1 MSPNRR
7 ILLNIAA
14 TYGRSLYALVCG
26 LFTARWVY
34 LTLGKSDYGLYGVV
48 GGLTVFIAFI
58 NGVLGVSVG
67 RYYAFSVGRAKI
79 PGHEAEG
86 LEECRQWFNTAFV
99 IHSVVPLVLMI
110 VGYPIGEWAVRHF
123 LTIPVDRIEQFV
135 WIFRFSCI
143 TCFWGMVSVPFNA
156 MYAAKQYIAELTVYS
171 FAQTTANVIFLYYM
185 VNHPGDWLVR
195 YGLWNC
201 LLAIVPAI
209 IITVRAYVVFPE
221 CRFNTSYMKS
231 RRHLKELGAFSG
243 WYSIGMLG
251 NLCRY
256 NTLPIIVN
264 KFFGPV
270 YNAAYG
276 IANNVARHTQILD
289 ASLRTAFQPAIA
301 NEIGA
306 GQIRHALGM
315 VYKTCKF
322 APLLF
327 LVLCLPVCLEIDWIL
342 RVWLKTP
349 PETAAGL
356 TIGVV
361 TALVLE
367 KMTTGHFVAI
377 NSNGRIRGYQIAV
390 GLCFMSSLPLSW
402 ALMARGGTVYS
413 VVYAVNVIMVGA
425 TLIRLFFLKTI
436 FGESPRFWFLDVF
449 VPLLAAIAASMGLGV
464 LPRLFLDESVLRAA
478 ITAAVS
484 EGVLLLCSWFLVLN
498 GDERRFIREK
508 LASVRAILR
517 KRNSAPTDF

>member
-209 IITVRAYVVFPE
+209 IITIRAYVVFPE

-231 RRHLKELGAFSG
+231 RRHLRELGAFSG
-243 WYSIGMLG
+243 WYAFGMLG
-251 NLCRY
+251 NLCRF
-256 NTLPIIVN
+256 NALPVLLN
-264 KFFGPV
+264 KYFGPLQ
-270 YNAAYG
+270 NAALS
-276 IANNVARHTQILD
+276 IANNVGAHTQTLA

-301 NEIGA
+301 NALGA
-306 GQIRHALGM
+306 GEIRKAVSLM
-315 VYKTCKF
+315 NRTCKF
-322 APLLF
+322 GTLLVLLF
-327 LVLCLPVCLEIDWIL
+327 CIPVCLEIDEIL
-342 RVWLKTP
+342 RLWLKTP

-356 TIGVV
+356 TIGVIS
-361 TALVLE
+361 ALVLD
-367 KMTTGHFVAI
+367 KLTTGHFILI
-377 NSNGRIRGYQIAV
+377 NSSGRIKGYQISV
-390 GLCFMSSLPLSW
+390 GLCFMASLPIAW
-402 ALMARGGTVYS
+402 ILMACGGSVYS
-413 VVYAVNVIMVGA
+413 IVYATNAVLIGA
-425 TLIRLFFLKTI
+425 TIVRIYFVHRHFAV
-436 FGESPRFWFLDVF
+436 SPRYWLN
-449 VPLLAAIAASMGLGV
+449 
-464 LPRLFLDESVLRAA
+464 R
-478 ITAAVS
+478 
-484 EGVLLLCSWFLVLN
+484 VLLPLFATVILSTATGLVPGLLLPPSISRILATSIVVELVFLPFAWLLVLDQ
-498 GDERRFIREK
+498 DERSYLVSKIQS
-508 LASVRAILR
+508 LLR
-517 KRNSAPTDF
+517 GKNF